1 MKLYK
6 NGHGWFEVHGRAF
19 GTTMVTPMTQTD
31 FLKPG
36 PLMAGKRG
44 LIMGVANER
53 SIAWGIARVLAG
65 QGAELGFSYQDGAF
79 GRRAVP
85 LAESLKSPIV
95 VPCNVLDLE
104 SVDKVFARVKEVWG
118 SLDFVVHA
126 LAFSDPRELSGRY
139 VNTTRDNF
147 TNTMVISCFSF
158 TEIAKRASE
167 LMPNGGSMVTLS
179 YGGST
184 RSVPCY
190 NVMGVAKAALEASV
204 RYLAADL
211 GPQGIRVN
219 ALSAGPMRT
228 LSGAGISDA
237 RVIFNFQKE
246 NAPLKR
252 TPSLNDVGGSALY
265 LLSDLSGAVTGE
277 VHFVDCG
284 YSTVAMPSLDVLK
297 TIDPDAVPTSGGGTP
312 SEAAE

>member
-1 MKLYK
+1 MA
-6 NGHGWFEVHGRAF
+6 E
-19 GTTMVTPMTQTD
+19 TD
-31 FLKPG
+31 IAKPG

-53 SIAWGIARVLAG
+53 SIAWGIARILAG
-65 QGAELGFSYQDGAF
+65 QGAQLAFTYQDGAF
-79 GRRAVP
+79 GRRALP
-85 LAESLKSPIV
+85 LAQTLGSEIIE
-95 VPCNVLDLE
+95 PCNVLDLD
-104 SVDKVFARVKEVWG
+104 SVDRVFARIKEAWG

-126 LAFSDPRELSGRY
+126 LAYSDPRELSGRY
-139 VNTTRDNF
+139 VNTTRENF

-158 TEIAKRASE
+158 TEVAKRAIP
-167 LMPNGGSMVTLS
+167 LMPNGGSLLTLS
-179 YGGST
+179 YGGAT
-184 RSVPCY
+184 RSVPSY
-190 NVMGVAKAALEASV
+190 NVMGVAKAALEASM

-228 LSGAGISDA
+228 LSGAGVSDA

-246 NAPLKR
+246 HAPLKR
-252 TPSLNDVGGSALY
+252 TPTLNEVGGSALY
-265 LLSDLSGAVTGE
+265 LLSDMSGAVTGE

-284 YSTVAMPSLDVLK
+284 YSTVAMPSLDALK
-297 TIDPDAVPTSGGGTP
+297 AFDSDAAAPSSGGRSP

>member
-1 MKLYK
+1 
-6 NGHGWFEVHGRAF
+6 
-19 GTTMVTPMTQTD
+19 MTEID
-31 FLKPG
+31 IAKPG

-53 SIAWGIARVLAG
+53 SIAWGIARILAG
-65 QGAELGFSYQDGAF
+65 QGAKLAFSYQDGAF
-79 GRRAVP
+79 GRRALP
-85 LAESLKSPIV
+85 LAQSLGSEIIE
-95 VPCNVLDLE
+95 PCNVLDLQ
-104 SVDKVFARVKEVWG
+104 SVDNVFARVKEVWG

-126 LAFSDPRELSGRY
+126 LAYSDPRELSGRY
-139 VNTTRDNF
+139 VNTTRENF

-158 TEIAKRASE
+158 TEIAKRAIP
-167 LMPNGGSMVTLS
+167 LMPNGGSLLTLS
-179 YGGST
+179 YGGAT
-184 RSVPCY
+184 RSVPSY
-190 NVMGVAKAALEASV
+190 NVMGIAKAALEASV

-211 GPQGIRVN
+211 GRDGIRVN

-228 LSGAGISDA
+228 LSGAGVSDA

-246 NAPLKR
+246 HAPMKR
-252 TPSLNDVGGSALY
+252 TPTLNEVGGSALY

-284 YSTVAMPSLDVLK
+284 YSTVAMPSLEALK
-297 TIDPDAVPTSGGGTP
+297 TLDQDAAATPPGGRSP